1 MSIKQRIGVFLAL
14 IILLAV
20 PGLQAIAASAQETD
34 VLALLEE
41 RQRAV
46 AELMEASTVYVL
58 LDKLRRRHDGE
69 AHLARAVAA

>member
-41 RQRAV
+41 RQRSV

-58 LDKLRRRHDGE
+58 LDKGDSYSMGSAFIVADGY
-69 AHLARAVAA
+69 